1 MHIVQVENA
10 VTRVTRWDL
19 EPGAGTGAHR
29 HGFDYVVVPLVAG
42 RMAVTGED
50 GAQTFVDL
58 QPGSS
63 YYRPAGVRHEVRN
76 GGAVPLSF
84 VEVELL
90 DRPAAEE
97 VPSA

>member
-1 MHIVQVENA
+1 VHTVQVDNA
-10 VTRVTRWDL
+10 ITRVTRWDL
-19 EPGAGTGAHR
+19 EPGATTGAHR
-29 HGFDYVVVPLVAG
+29 HAFDYVVVPLVAG
-42 RMAVTGED
+42 RMAITGEN
-50 GAQTFVDL
+50 GTRTLVDL

-63 YYRPAGVRHEVRN
+63 YYRQAGVRHEVGN
-76 GGAVPLSF
+76 GGIQPLSF